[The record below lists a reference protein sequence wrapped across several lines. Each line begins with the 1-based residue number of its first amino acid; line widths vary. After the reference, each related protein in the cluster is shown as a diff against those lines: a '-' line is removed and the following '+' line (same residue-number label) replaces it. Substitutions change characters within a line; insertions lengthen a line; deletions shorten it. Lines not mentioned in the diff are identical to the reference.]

1 MLISACPGPS
11 RIEGGALSDRPSP
24 DGVAPAPQ
32 HLRAGIVAYAAGDAL
47 GVPWEGSTPEEVRW
61 EALEALPARGD
72 WPRGATSDDT
82 EQLLLVAAYLVEAN
96 GQIDE
101 RAFLGR
107 LAKALPGMR
116 GAGPTTQAAVRRFL
130 ATGELHAADGS
141 SIGAA
146 MRALP
151 FGWVTPVAAA
161 GRRRDLTVRLSR
173 TTHGA
178 PEAIISACVVA
189 EMAAW
194 AIEQHPIDAVV
205 AAGLRE
211 AEDLAHQYA
220 LDPAT
225 LQPLRGATSGHWPPH
240 TAEPT
245 LDALATVASVLH
257 VLREA
262 EGLSTAMKHAVALG
276 GDTDTT
282 AAIVGGI
289 LGCRL
294 EDAESQIPWLSN
306 VSMPDARLIEAT
318 AAGLYE
324 LRRTSH

>member
-1 MLISACPGPS
+1 M
-11 RIEGGALSDRPSP
+11 
-24 DGVAPAPQ
+24 GVAPTPRRI
-32 HLRAGIVAYAAGDAL
+32 RAGIVAYAAGDAL

-61 EALEALPARGD
+61 EALEALPVRGD

-82 EQLLLVAAYLVEAN
+82 AQLLLVAAYLVEAN
-96 GQIDE
+96 GQVEE
-101 RAFLGR
+101 RAVLGR
-107 LAKALPGMR
+107 LATALPTMR
-116 GAGPTTQAAVRRFL
+116 GAGPTTQAAVRRFV
-130 ATGELHAADGS
+130 ATGELHATEGS

-151 FGWVTPVAAA
+151 FGWATPVTAA
-161 GRRRDLTVRLSR
+161 GHRRGLTGRLSR

-178 PEAIISACVVA
+178 PEAIISAGVVA
-189 EMAAW
+189 ELAAW
-194 AIEQHPIDAVV
+194 AIEQHPVDAVV

-211 AEDLAHQYA
+211 AEDAASQHA
-220 LDPAT
+220 VDPAT
-225 LQPLRGATSGHWPPH
+225 LQPLRRAAGGDWPPT

-245 LDALATVASVLH
+245 LDALATVASVLQ

-262 EGLSTAMKHAVALG
+262 NGLATAMKRAVALG

-289 LGCRL
+289 LGCQL
-294 EDAESQIPWLSN
+294 EDVEGQIRWISR
-306 VSMPDARLIEAT
+306 VGMPDARLIEAT

-324 LRRTSH
+324 LRRKSQ

>member
-1 MLISACPGPS
+1 
-11 RIEGGALSDRPSP
+11 LSVRPSP
-24 DGVAPAPQ
+24 EGVAPTPQ
-32 HLRAGIVAYAAGDAL
+32 HIRAGIVAYAAGDAL
-47 GVPWEGSTPEEVRW
+47 GVPWEGSTPDEVRW
-61 EALEALPARGD
+61 EALEALPARGN

-82 EQLLLVAAYLVEAN
+82 EQLLLVAEYLVEAN
-96 GQIDE
+96 GHVDE
-101 RAFLGR
+101 RDFLGR
-107 LAKALPGMR
+107 LANALPGMR
-116 GAGPTTQAAVRRFL
+116 GAGPTTRAAVRRFV
-130 ATGELHAADGS
+130 ATGELHATDGS

-151 FGWVTPVAAA
+151 FGWATPVTAAA
-161 GRRRDLTVRLSR
+161 HRRELTTRLSR

-194 AIEQHPIDAVV
+194 AIEQHSVDAVI

-211 AEDLAHQYA
+211 AEILAQQHA
-220 LDPAT
+220 LHPAT
-225 LQPLRGATSGHWPPH
+225 LQPLRRAARGDWPPN
-240 TAEPT
+240 TAGPT
-245 LDALATVASVLH
+245 LDAFTTVASVLQ
-257 VLREA
+257 VLRDA
-262 EGLSTAMKHAVALG
+262 NGLATAMKRAVALG

-289 LGCRL
+289 LGCQL
-294 EDAESQIPWLSN
+294 EDAEIQIPWLSN
-306 VSMPDARLIEAT
+306 VGMPDARLIEAT

>member
-1 MLISACPGPS
+1 
-11 RIEGGALSDRPSP
+11 
-24 DGVAPAPQ
+24 
-32 HLRAGIVAYAAGDAL
+32 L
-47 GVPWEGSTPEEVRW
+47 GVPWEGSTPDEVRW

-82 EQLLLVAAYLVEAN
+82 AQLLLVAEYLVEAN
-96 GQIDE
+96 GQVDE

-116 GAGPTTQAAVRRFL
+116 GAGRTTQAAVRRFL
-130 ATGELHAADGS
+130 ATGELHATDGS

-151 FGWVTPVAAA
+151 FGWATPVAAA
-161 GRRRDLTVRLSR
+161 GHRRELTIRLSR

-178 PEAIISACVVA
+178 PEAIISACVIA
-189 EMAAW
+189 EMVAW

-211 AEDLAHQYA
+211 AEEGARQYA

-225 LQPLRGATSGHWPPH
+225 LQPLRRAASGDWPST

-262 EGLSTAMKHAVALG
+262 NDLATALKRAVALG

-289 LGCRL
+289 LGCQL
-294 EDAESQIPWLSN
+294 EDVERQIPWISR
-306 VSMPDARLIEAT
+306 VGMPDARLIEAA

-324 LRRTSH
+324 LRRSSQ

>member
-1 MLISACPGPS
+1 
-11 RIEGGALSDRPSP
+11 LSDRHSS
-24 DGVAPAPQ
+24 DGVAATPQ
-32 HLRAGIVAYAAGDAL
+32 HIRAGIVAYAAGDAL
-47 GVPWEGSTPEEVRW
+47 GVPWEGRTPEEVRW

-96 GQIDE
+96 GQVDE

-107 LAKALPGMR
+107 LAKALPRMR
-116 GAGPTTQAAVRRFL
+116 GAGPTTQAAVRRFQ
-130 ATGELHAADGS
+130 ATGELHATDGS
-141 SIGAA
+141 SVGAA

-151 FGWVTPVAAA
+151 FGWATPVVAAA
-161 GRRRDLTVRLSR
+161 RRRELTTRLSR

-194 AIEQHPIDAVV
+194 AIEQHPVDAVV
-205 AAGLRE
+205 AAGLHE
-211 AEDLAHQYA
+211 AEDAARQYA

-225 LQPLRGATSGHWPPH
+225 LQPLRRAAGGDWPPT

-262 EGLSTAMKHAVALG
+262 KDLATALKRAVALG

-289 LGCRL
+289 LGCQL
-294 EDAESQIPWLSN
+294 EDVERQIPWISR
-306 VSMPDARLIEAT
+306 VGMPDARLIEAA

-324 LRRTSH
+324 LRRSSQ